1 MAAVTLPLGLYLWIV
16 IYTVIMMLSVICY
29 NHNMCTG
36 RAKPFTTLLLSLES
50 GGLVM
55 GRGPGESISAGND
68 LVIPM
73 LSVNKAFNEESCI
86 TI

>member
-1 MAAVTLPLGLYLWIV
+1 
-16 IYTVIMMLSVICY
+16 MMLSVICY